1 VTVLQP
7 IEAHLRADELL
18 DPDAQ
23 LELRGWPLTVDG
35 LLRNAAATRRRYSL
49 AGEPFVAISAE
60 VTIAG
65 WPVDR
70 ILAGPRLRTR
80 RSYAAALVGR
90 VLEAR
95 FDLLA
100 TFQAPHYSVVLRSYT
115 EGEAERLVAALG
127 AVRANPYHVR
137 RER

>member
-1 VTVLQP
+1 VSDLEP
-7 IEAHLRADELL
+7 IEARLRTGELL

-23 LELRGWPLTVDG
+23 LVIRGWPLTVDG
-35 LLRNAAATRRRYSL
+35 LLRHADATQRRYSL
-49 AGEPFVAISAE
+49 AGEPLVAISAE
-60 VTIAG
+60 VTVAG
-65 WPVDR
+65 WDVDS

-90 VLEAR
+90 VLDAG
-95 FDLLA
+95 FDMLP
-100 TFQAPHYSVVLRSYT
+100 TFHAPHYSVVLRSYT
-115 EGEAERLVAALG
+115 EGEAERLVAAFG